1 MKKRLRVIIHGKVQ
15 GVNFRWATMEE
26 ADHLGL
32 CGMVRN
38 TPDRKVEAVFEGD
51 EEAIVK
57 ILDFLKKGPPAA
69 RVSMVEEFYS
79 DYTGSYTDFRIQH

>member
-1 MKKRLRVIIHGKVQ
+1 
-15 GVNFRWATMEE
+15 MEE
-26 ADHLGL
+26 ADRLSL
-32 CGMVRN
+32 CGIVRN

-57 ILDFLKKGPPAA
+57 ILDFLKKGSPAA

-79 DYTGSYTDFRIQH
+79 DYTGSYTDFRIQN